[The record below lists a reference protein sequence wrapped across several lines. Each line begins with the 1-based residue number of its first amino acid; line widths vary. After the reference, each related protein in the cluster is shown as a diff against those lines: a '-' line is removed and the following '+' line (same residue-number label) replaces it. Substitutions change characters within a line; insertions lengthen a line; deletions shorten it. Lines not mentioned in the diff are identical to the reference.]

1 MVIHNRISVQY
12 VSQEREDMNNKC
24 VCVCVCV
31 SVRFANLLINFTDL
45 LTFFLYFSL
54 TWKMLLMVKF
64 STLVQIVS
72 PSISQNTANR

>member
-31 SVRFANLLINFTDL
+31 CVCKCAFCKFT
-45 LTFFLYFSL
+45 
-54 TWKMLLMVKF
+54 
-64 STLVQIVS
+64 
-72 PSISQNTANR
+72 N